1 MEIEARMAEPLERE
15 QPVYYYRGRPVSLL
29 GLRLSLIREQIDA
42 AAARGETTLLDSE
55 ELDRLLDDLRP
66 SDPDIR

>member
-1 MEIEARMAEPLERE
+1 MKIEARMAEPLQRE
-15 QPVYYYRGRPVSLL
+15 QPVYYYKGRPVSLL

-42 AAARGETTLLDSE
+42 AAARGEIQLLNTE
-55 ELDRLLDDLRP
+55 ELERLLDDLRP